1 MKERVD
7 AAPHSRALSVQKAYT
22 GGTLQLAWKLSL
34 LDIVDD
40 VCSERNWMG
49 WVLAIQKVCITF
61 LIAFLVFSNSFSIS
75 VHKTP

>member
-1 MKERVD
+1 M
-7 AAPHSRALSVQKAYT
+7 
-22 GGTLQLAWKLSL
+22 
-34 LDIVDD
+34 DD